1 MPKRYILLFILGFL
15 LLPLL
20 FLLPGKIAPKNVAS
34 VAQSGTPGRVQIAN
48 LKGYGKTI
56 VTDQNKL
63 LRGGAAW
70 IFKYARQINL
80 LGYTRESAY
89 WQKMQENGIN
99 AVRIIAFDP
108 WQRSEGYIAMKLIGE
123 NAKDRDEIS
132 QDTKDFL
139 DHLDAVV
146 DLAAQYGMYAVINYH
161 DVGKYQD
168 CQPRN
173 PQQAGKDIVCQT
185 TLKYIT
191 EFWNLV
197 APRYKNRPHVLYEIA
212 NEPVS
217 DRNGG
222 NWFPSDVRLDP
233 YLKDQK
239 TLYDLIRSQ
248 APDTHIIMLSFA
260 NTTTFGNPRTM
271 KVVADDL
278 NQLGIDW
285 SNTSIGFH
293 PYATG
298 GSSKDIRDL
307 MASYPVVNTEG
318 NFPPKV
324 TIQDP
329 DPQKTESM
337 DGELFGVQTMERL
350 GISWFNWKI
359 DGYEHFQNNYVG
371 VLKKDAQQKG
381 YFWN

>member
-34 VAQSGTPGRVQIAN
+34 VAQSSPPGRVQIAN

-70 IFKYARQINL
+70 IFKYGRQINL
-80 LGYTRESAY
+80 LGYTREPTY

-108 WQRSEGYIAMKLIGE
+108 WQRSEGYIAMKLIAE
-123 NAKDRDEIS
+123 NPKDQPEIS

-173 PQQAGKDIVCQT
+173 PEQAGKDIVCQT

-197 APRYKNRPHVLYEIA
+197 APRYKNRTLP
-212 NEPVS
+212 
-217 DRNGG
+217 
-222 NWFPSDVRLDP
+222 P
-233 YLKDQK
+233 YR
-239 TLYDLIRSQ
+239 Y
-248 APDTHIIMLSFA
+248 
-260 NTTTFGNPRTM
+260 PR
-271 KVVADDL
+271 
-278 NQLGIDW
+278 
-285 SNTSIGFH
+285 
-293 PYATG
+293 
-298 GSSKDIRDL
+298 
-307 MASYPVVNTEG
+307 
-318 NFPPKV
+318 PPRGL
-324 TIQDP
+324 P
-329 DPQKTESM
+329 
-337 DGELFGVQTMERL
+337 R
-350 GISWFNWKI
+350 
-359 DGYEHFQNNYVG
+359 
-371 VLKKDAQQKG
+371 
-381 YFWN
+381 